1 MRRGTIEKCALL
13 LAGVLLT
20 GSLSVRPV
28 YAGTSALVV
37 DEASYKEGL
46 DTTLWNNPNEDI
58 EIQDGSMYFSK
69 NSTDETILITRT
81 IAKKNEYCKN
91 MVSAEAKMQFLTLP
105 EGQEFIMAFG
115 LSSVEAISEEPGN
128 VEVAFTNAGGLKAS
142 VIVYDENGEAK
153 VLVDSVSCG
162 RVGSTINVKA
172 EISTESELTLTVGS
186 KSIFKGE
193 LPVSAEGRVGF
204 LQSGG
209 CEVRLSDV
217 EVVCYEYDRPENC
230 NVYED
235 FEQGSINSSVLTAK
249 HVVPNY
255 DYTPTTTYIDNMGD
269 NSVFRFENVGVSYIG
284 STYKYSNFELI
295 FDVVD
300 LQRENECNEEG
311 EIIKPKCDSFAVS
324 YGDEAA
330 DYNTHGY
337 VTSPDILVFSGSRVY
352 STYGEGYGDA
362 AEKGYPFSDPECD
375 RDFTLRVSMKDSVV
389 TVGVKWIE
397 EEEFTDFFT
406 YQISDRTPTGY
417 VHIWTP
423 ANVANFAIDNLQI
436 INTDMDPNVK
446 EVEFQSAVIK
456 PQADYEYEPVT
467 YEYAKKA
474 VDTSFNPYMI
484 LPVVA
489 LLCILT
495 FVIATVRKN
504 KSRKAGGADE
514 KQ

>member
-1 MRRGTIEKCALL
+1 MKRGTIGTCALFL
-13 LAGVLLT
+13 IGVLLI
-20 GSLSVRPV
+20 GSFSVCPV

-58 EIQDGSMYFSK
+58 EIQDGILYFSK
-69 NSTDETILITRT
+69 DSTDETSLITRT
-81 IAKKNEYCKN
+81 VAKNNEYCEK
-91 MVSAEAKMQFLTLP
+91 MVSAEAKMQIQTLP
-105 EGQEFIMAFG
+105 DGQKFIMAFG

-128 VEVAFTNAGGLKAS
+128 VEIVFSNVGGLKAS
-142 VIVYDENGEAK
+142 VVAYDESGSAK
-153 VLVDSVSCG
+153 VLVDSASCG
-162 RVGSTINVKA
+162 NAGSAVNVKA
-172 EISTESELTLTVGS
+172 EISTQSELNFTINS
-186 KSIFKGE
+186 KTIYKGA
-193 LPVSAEGRVGF
+193 LPVSGEGRVGF

-209 CEVRLSDV
+209 CEVRLSEV

-230 NVYED
+230 NVFED
-235 FEQGSINSSVLTAK
+235 FEQGAINSNVLTAK
-249 HVVPNY
+249 HVIPNY
-255 DYTPTTTYIDNMGD
+255 SYAPTRTYIDKIGE

-300 LQRENECNEEG
+300 LQRENEYDEEG
-311 EIIKPKCDSFAVS
+311 AIIKPKCDSFAVS

-330 DYNTHGY
+330 DHNDYGY

-362 AEKGYPFSDPECD
+362 AAKGYPFSDAACD
-375 RDFTLRVSMKDSVV
+375 RDFTIRVSMKDSVV

-406 YQISDRTPTGY
+406 SQISDRTPTGY
-417 VHIWTP
+417 VHIWTT
-423 ANVANFAIDNLQI
+423 ANVANFAIDNLRI
-436 INTDMDPNVK
+436 TNTDIEPNVK
-446 EVEFQSAVIK
+446 EVEFQSSVIK
-456 PQADYEYEPVT
+456 PQADYEYEPVV
-467 YEYAKKA
+467 YEYAEETE
-474 VDTSFNPYMI
+474 DTRFQPYLI

-489 LLCILT
+489 LLCILG
-495 FVIATVRKN
+495 FVIAARRN
-504 KSRKAGGADE
+504 QIRKAGGTDE